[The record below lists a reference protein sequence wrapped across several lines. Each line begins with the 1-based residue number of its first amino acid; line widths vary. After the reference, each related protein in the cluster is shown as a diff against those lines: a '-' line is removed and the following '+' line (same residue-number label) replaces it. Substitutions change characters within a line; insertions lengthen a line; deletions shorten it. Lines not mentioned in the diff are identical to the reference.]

1 MRVLRQLGFGAV
13 ALSLYFGNVSAQSEI
28 EHEPLSSKARYDITD
43 FGAVGDGEALNTVAI
58 QKAIDTA
65 SENGGGTV
73 VIPSGIFK
81 SGSIFIKSGVGLYLE
96 KEAVLQGSQKI
107 EDYPKLN
114 TRIEGHFEP
123 WRMALV
129 NAQHVD
135 QLRIAGEGTLDGNG
149 EPFWAAFWQ
158 RREENPDCTNLEVE
172 RPRMMF
178 IDQCKDVLIEGI
190 SLKDSGF
197 WNIHVYRSQDVT
209 ISGVSITSPNGTP
222 PDRAPSSDGI
232 DIDSCQRVTVRDCF
246 ITVGDDCIAIKGTK
260 GPHALEDDSSPPVE
274 NILVENCRFD
284 SGHGVVTLGSE
295 ATIVRNVTV
304 RDCTVTGWNKLVR
317 LKLRPDTPQTY
328 ENLLYENIV
337 FEAGGG
343 IFDVKPWTQF
353 FDLKGEEPPRSVV
366 RNVTIRNVTGWTGK
380 WGELVRNPMDTIENI
395 TVENLDIQ
403 IENEALTLGPVDG
416 LKFKNVVVNGKLFE
430 TE

>member
-1 MRVLRQLGFGAV
+1 MKLLKQLTLGATLF
-13 ALSLYFGNVSAQSEI
+13 ALAGTIGYAQSSI
-28 EHEPLSSKARYDITD
+28 EHDPLLDRKKYLITD
-43 FGAVGDGEALNTVAI
+43 YGAVGDESTINTKAI
-58 QKAIDTA
+58 QRAIDTA
-65 SENGGGTV
+65 SQAGGGVV
-73 VIPSGIFK
+73 VIPEGVFR
-81 SGSIFIKSGVGLYLE
+81 SGSIFIKPGVGLHLE
-96 KEAVLQGSQKI
+96 KGGVLQGSQQL
-107 EDYPKLN
+107 EDYPKRN

-135 QLRIAGEGTLDGNG
+135 QLRITGEGLLDGNG

-190 SLKDSGF
+190 SLQDSGF

-260 GPHALEDDSSPPVE
+260 GPRALEDESSPPVE
-274 NILVENCRFD
+274 DILIENCRFD

-295 ATIVRNVTV
+295 ATIVRNVVV
-304 RDCTVTGWNKLVR
+304 RDCVVTGWNKLVR

-366 RNVTIRNVTGWTGK
+366 RNVTIRNVKGWTGK
-380 WGELVRNPMDTIENI
+380 WGELMGNPLDTIEDI
-395 TVENLDIQ
+395 TIENLEMK
-403 IENEALTLGPVDG
+403 IENEAITLGPVDG
-416 LKFKNVVVNGKLFE
+416 LKVKNVVVNGKRFE
-430 TE
+430 SL

>member
-1 MRVLRQLGFGAV
+1 MNALRNTLLV
-13 ALSLYFGNVSAQSEI
+13 AGLAALNTLCVWGQSSI
-28 EHEPLSSKARYDITD
+28 DHERFESRNRFLVTD
-43 FGAVGDGEALNTVAI
+43 FGAVGDGVTLNTSAI
-58 QKAIDTA
+58 QAAIDA
-65 SENGGGTV
+65 AEKSGGGTV
-73 VIPSGIFK
+73 VLPEGIFS
-81 SGSIFIKSGVGLYLE
+81 SGSIFLKPGVGLHLE
-96 KEAVLQGSQKI
+96 EGGVLQGSQRLD
-107 EDYPKLN
+107 DYPKLN

-135 QLRIAGEGTLDGNG
+135 QLRITGKGTLDGNG

-178 IDQCKDVLIEGI
+178 IDQCKDVLIEGV

-209 ISGVSITSPNGTP
+209 ISGVSIQSPNGTP

-260 GPHALEDDSSPPVE
+260 GPHALEDESSPPVE
-274 NILVENCRFD
+274 NILVENCRFG

-295 ATIVRNVTV
+295 ATIVRNVVV
-304 RDCTVTGWNKLVR
+304 RDCVVTGWNKLVR

-337 FEAGGG
+337 FEAEGG

-366 RNVTIRNVTGWTGK
+366 RNVTIRNVKGWTGK
-380 WGELVRNPMDTIENI
+380 WGELVGNPMDTIEDI
-395 TVENLDIQ
+395 TIENLDMR
-403 IENEALTLGPVDG
+403 IENEAMTLGPVDG
-416 LKFKNVVVNGKLFE
+416 LTVKNVVVNGKRFE
-430 TE
+430 TK

>member
-1 MRVLRQLGFGAV
+1 MRLLKHLSIGAAVV
-13 ALSLYFGNVSAQSEI
+13 ALAGSAAYSQSSI
-28 EHEPLSSKARYDITD
+28 DHDPLLDRERYLITD
-43 FGAVGDGEALNTVAI
+43 YGAVGDESTINTQAI

-65 SENGGGTV
+65 SESGGGVV
-73 VIPSGIFK
+73 VIPKGVFR
-81 SGSIFIKSGVGLYLE
+81 SGSIFIKPGVGLHVE
-96 KEAVLQGSQKI
+96 KGGVLQGSQQL

-135 QLRIAGEGTLDGNG
+135 QLRITGEGLLDGNG

-158 RREENPDCTNLEVE
+158 RREENPNCTNLEVE

-178 IDQCKDVLIEGI
+178 IDQCKDVLIQGV
-190 SLKDSGF
+190 SLQDSGF
-197 WNIHVYRSQDVT
+197 WNIHVYRSKDVT
-209 ISGVSITSPNGTP
+209 IDGVSITSPNGTP

-260 GPHALEDDSSPPVE
+260 GPDALEDETSPPVE
-274 NILVENCRFD
+274 DILVENCRFD

-295 ATIVRNVTV
+295 ATIVRSVTV
-304 RDCTVTGWNKLVR
+304 RNCTVTGWNKLVR

-337 FEAGGG
+337 YEAEGG
-343 IFDVKPWTQF
+343 IFDIKPWKQF
-353 FDLKGEEPPRSVV
+353 FDLKGQEPPRSVV
-366 RNVTIRNVTGWTGK
+366 RNVTVRNVKGWTGK
-380 WGELVRNPMDTIENI
+380 WGEIVGNPLDTISNF
-395 TVENLDIQ
+395 TVENVELE
-403 IENEALTLGPVDG
+403 IESDVMTLGQVDG
-416 LKFKNVVVNGKLFE
+416 LRFKNVTVNGKKLQ

>member
-1 MRVLRQLGFGAV
+1 M
-13 ALSLYFGNVSAQSEI
+13 
-28 EHEPLSSKARYDITD
+28 
-43 FGAVGDGEALNTVAI
+43 
-58 QKAIDTA
+58 
-65 SENGGGTV
+65 
-73 VIPSGIFK
+73 
-81 SGSIFIKSGVGLYLE
+81 
-96 KEAVLQGSQKI
+96 
-107 EDYPKLN
+107 
-114 TRIEGHFEP
+114 
-123 WRMALV
+123 
-129 NAQHVD
+129 
-135 QLRIAGEGTLDGNG
+135 LDGNG

-190 SLKDSGF
+190 SLQDSGF

-260 GPHALEDDSSPPVE
+260 GPRALEDESSPPVE
-274 NILVENCRFD
+274 DILIENCRFD

-295 ATIVRNVTV
+295 ATIVRNVVV
-304 RDCTVTGWNKLVR
+304 RDCVVTGWNKLVR

-366 RNVTIRNVTGWTGK
+366 RNVTIRNVKGWTGK
-380 WGELVRNPMDTIENI
+380 WGELMGNPLDTIEDI
-395 TVENLDIQ
+395 TIENLEMK
-403 IENEALTLGPVDG
+403 IENEAITLGPVDG
-416 LKFKNVVVNGKLFE
+416 LKVKNVVVNGKRFE
-430 TE
+430 SL